1 MKSIHFVFVLLLII
15 AGITAYIFMAEQPP
29 GATGLQHTSIN
40 GLSVGGDRGSQV
52 SALGNA
58 PYYFQVAVILLA
70 GAMLYMGIAPHR
82 RDAQLKLFFAVGLG
96 FALFVW
102 TMVYTGYE
110 AYLATGESNIAFGFP
125 VPTTWMLWGIWG
137 SFVVF
142 DLFYVVAFR
151 RYFLPKEDEAAFDA
165 LVREIKSE
173 QEAL

>member
-1 MKSIHFVFVLLLII
+1 MKPIHFVFVLLLTI
-15 AGITAYIFMAEQPP
+15 AGITVYIFLADQPT
-29 GATGLQHTSIN
+29 GATGLPHASIN
-40 GLSVGGDRGSQV
+40 GLSIGGERSNQI
-52 SALGNA
+52 SALGSA
-58 PYYFQVAVILLA
+58 PYYFQVTVILLA

-82 RDAQLKLFFAVGLG
+82 RDAQLKMFFTIGLG

-110 AYLATGESNIAFGFP
+110 AYLATGDANIVFGFP

-151 RYFLPKEDEAAFDA
+151 RYFLPKEDEAAFEA
-165 LVREIKSE
+165 LVREVKSE
-173 QEAL
+173 QEAV